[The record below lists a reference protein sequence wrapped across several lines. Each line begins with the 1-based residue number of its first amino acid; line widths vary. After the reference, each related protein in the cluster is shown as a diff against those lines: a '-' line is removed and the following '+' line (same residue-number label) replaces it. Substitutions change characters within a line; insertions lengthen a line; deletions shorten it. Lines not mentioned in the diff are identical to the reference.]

1 VIVARVIRTFRDQ
14 GGGSILQVSSL
25 TWQPLGRNH
34 PNAIEGRGDH
44 RHAIDGRREAR
55 HPRLAVGSV
64 LPPLRHAALTG
75 SMSLAYSDV
84 ERGFTEGWNE
94 FLDGLVARIQTRP
107 AT

>member
-14 GGGSILQVSSL
+14 GGGSILQVCSL
-25 TWQPLGRNH
+25 TGSPLAGTIQTRSK
-34 PNAIEGRGDH
+34 GRGDH